1 MLNKL
6 RQVAMSKEP
15 RYITTESRY
24 TYHDENLIFYQ
35 KGSMLVGLNG
45 HGKDSN
51 VEPYKK
57 AITAKCYASGDQL
70 VEVLS
75 CTNVVAG
82 RGQVVVN
89 IKDGASIILYRK
101 ALLAGSGICGQ

>member
-6 RQVAMSKEP
+6 RHVAMSKEP
-15 RYITTESRY
+15 RYIITESTY

-45 HGKDSN
+45 HGTESN

-57 AITAKCYASGDQL
+57 TIKFKHYATGDAL

-75 CTNVVAG
+75 CADIVAG
-82 RGQVVVN
+82 PGQVVVN
-89 IKDGASIILYRK
+89 IKDGAPIVLYPGT
-101 ALLAGSGICGQ
+101 LLAGSGICGL